1 MSNTDSFIEEVTEE
15 VRRDKLFAAFKKY
28 GWIAALAIVA
38 IVGGASFVEY
48 RKAQAEAQAQ
58 ALGDAMIE
66 ALGSSDSAAR
76 AVALAEVSP
85 ADPKAG
91 AVLGMLTAAAQA
103 EAEDI
108 EGAVASLDAVAV
120 AADVPDLYRQLARF
134 KSLTLQAET
143 MPAADRRQALEAMA
157 QPGTPLR
164 LLAEEQ
170 LALMDVA
177 QSDTQSAID
186 RYQAILND
194 AEVNPDLQQRALQV
208 IVALGVM
215 RRTAGVAVKK

>member
-1 MSNTDSFIEEVTEE
+1 
-15 VRRDKLFAAFKKY
+15 
-28 GWIAALAIVA
+28 
-38 IVGGASFVEY
+38 
-48 RKAQAEAQAQ
+48 
-58 ALGDAMIE
+58 
-66 ALGSSDSAAR
+66 
-76 AVALAEVSP
+76 
-85 ADPKAG
+85 
-91 AVLGMLTAAAQA
+91 
-103 EAEDI
+103 
-108 EGAVASLDAVAV
+108 
-120 AADVPDLYRQLARF
+120 
-134 KSLTLQAET
+134 

-208 IVALGVM
+208 IVALGGWM
-215 RRTAGVAVKK
+215 RKPALWRRTIDAAHRGCRGQEVRYNKVRFKQTG